1 MTVII
6 ISDIML
12 LFIKKL
18 FLRGIFMFK
27 IFSFTFSSML
37 VIFTYIVIGY
47 ILNKKKIVPE
57 NTSRILSRL
66 ENYVFLPALVINTFS
81 SRCTPDS
88 LRENYS
94 FLLYSALALFCAII
108 ISMLISRFFA
118 KKGTYEINIY
128 KYSLTVANFGFVGN
142 ALIPLLFPANAE
154 EMLYQYMFFNIP
166 LQIIVY
172 TWGISILIP
181 KSEEKSS
188 PLANLNNPIAY
199 SILIGIVLGLT
210 GTTKHIPEF
219 IMKALSTLAS
229 CMSPVA
235 MVLTGFVIGGYSL
248 KELFLKKKVYIATIL
263 RLIIIPTVLVAIL
276 YFAGAP
282 KHILTL
288 ALFAYATPMGMN
300 TIVFPAAYGG
310 ETKTG
315 ASMLMISSLMCLIS
329 IPVMYS
335 LFSII
340 VK

>member
-1 MTVII
+1 
-6 ISDIML
+6 
-12 LFIKKL
+12 
-18 FLRGIFMFK
+18 MFK
-27 IFSFTFSSML
+27 IFTFTFSSML

-47 ILNKKKIVPE
+47 VLNKKKIVPE
-57 NTSRILSRL
+57 NTDRILSRL

-88 LRENYS
+88 LKENYP
-94 FLLYSALALFCAII
+94 FLLYSTLALFCAII

-142 ALIPLLFPANAE
+142 ALIPLLFSANAE

-172 TWGISILIP
+172 TWEISILIP

-199 SILIGIVLGLT
+199 SILIGIVFGLT
-210 GTTKHIPEF
+210 GTTKYIPEF

-248 KELFLKKKVYIATIL
+248 KELFSKKKVYIATIL

-276 YFAGAP
+276 YFAGAS

-315 ASMLMISSLMCLIS
+315 ASMLMISSIMCLLS

-335 LFSII
+335 LFSLII
-340 VK
+340 K